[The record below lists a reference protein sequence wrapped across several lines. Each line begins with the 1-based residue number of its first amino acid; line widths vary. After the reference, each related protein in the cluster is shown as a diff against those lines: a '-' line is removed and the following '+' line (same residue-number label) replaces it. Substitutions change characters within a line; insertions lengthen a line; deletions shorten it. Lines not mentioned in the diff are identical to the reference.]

1 MLPPS
6 TIDTACK
13 DFTQYPAYGITT
25 SDDGN
30 AINHI
35 LIAGDNLPIMQ
46 SLSDHG
52 INGINAIYID
62 PPYNTG
68 THAFNYED
76 HYGSHDQWVDFMR
89 PRLML
94 AHHML
99 ADTGIIFISIDDHEQ
114 PYLRILMNEIFGED
128 NFIGECVRKTKT
140 TTNDTANGFN
150 QQHDYLVIYGKSK
163 ASKLIGRPKDM
174 SAYKNPDNDPRG
186 AWKASDSSANRG
198 RPELNYFPITN
209 PYTGQVDYPPHG
221 SYWRFSIN
229 TMQRH
234 IDNGDIVFNTT
245 IRNGRRGFIYKRH
258 ANDIRNRYQSMNS
271 LDGISPCFMNM
282 QGRKD
287 LRSVIDSVF
296 SYPKSVDFIAYIMSF
311 MPKDALIMDFFA
323 GSGTTGQAIAE
334 MNHEDGGTRQIIMIT
349 DEGGNDVARSITSSR
364 MRKVL
369 SGNGW
374 HDGKQHP
381 CLHQNLIYYS
391 YGE

>member
-1 MLPPS
+1 MHQI
-6 TIDTACK
+6 TIDEDHEIRHEDAH
-13 DFTQYPAYGITT
+13 DVITT
-25 SDDGN
+25 SDDSN

-46 SLSDHG
+46 SLSNHG

-68 THAFNYED
+68 THVFNYED
-76 HYGSHDQWVDFMR
+76 HYGSHHQWVDFMK

-163 ASKLIGRPKDM
+163 ASKLIGKPKDM

-186 AWKASDSSANRG
+186 AWKASDSSANKG
-198 RPELNYFPITN
+198 RPELNYFPIVN

-229 TMQRH
+229 TIQQH
-234 IDNGDIVFNTT
+234 IDNGDIVFNKT

-258 ANDIRNRYQSMNS
+258 ANDIRNRYQPMNS

-287 LRSVIDSVF
+287 LKSVIDNAF

-323 GSGTTGQAIAE
+323 GSGTTGQAVAQ
-334 MNHEDGGTRQIIMIT
+334 MNGRDGGRRQCIMIT
-349 DEGGNDVARSITSSR
+349 APENDNIPETITAVR
-364 MRKVL
+364 MKRVL
-369 SGNGW
+369 TGASWN
-374 HDGKQHP
+374 DGLEHP
-381 CLHQNLIYYS
+381 CLHQNLLYYTC
-391 YGE
+391 